1 MKSALKKVSL
11 ILAICFVAFHLYTAA
26 FGTMPGIAQKSI
38 HLGFLLVIFYINAMV
53 DSEKRWEQ
61 IFLGI
66 MALFALGG
74 CAYITILDE
83 NLQLRA
89 GIVYASDILFAIL
102 LIIAIF
108 EACRRKMGNP
118 LVIITLVFVAYAF
131 LGKYIPGFLNQP
143 GMTLKKFTSLVYLT
157 TDGIFGSPLYASASY
172 VVLFVLLGAIM
183 SVSGIGDYMTN
194 LATSL
199 FGHMRGGPAK
209 VAVVASGFFGSISG
223 SPTANVIGTGTF
235 TIPMMKKNGFEPE
248 FAAAVEATASTGGAI
263 MPPIM
268 GSTAFIMA
276 EMLGIPYTAVAKAAL
291 IPAILYFLA
300 VLFGV
305 DIYAAKHGLKGIP
318 RSQLPKVR
326 SMLKQIYMLAPLIF
340 LIFCMAVFNMTIVR
354 SGLLTIIV
362 TLVLVEINPKT
373 RMTKEQWLQIPVQ
386 TVKSA
391 VSVGIA
397 CAMAGII
404 SGVIMGS
411 GLGYRISSIL
421 TSVAGTSMLLLL
433 VLTMVVSL
441 IMGMGVPTTAAY
453 LVLASLVA
461 PTMIQLG
468 IPPLAA
474 HMFIFYF
481 GCISSITPPV
491 ALAAYAGAGLAG
503 CDPNKTGYKAFR
515 LAFCSFLMPYLFVYN
530 PVLLMEGGVLD
541 ILWSLVTALIG
552 AYLLASG
559 FEGFFFRWSLKWF
572 ERPLMILGA
581 VMLIVP
587 GMTLSCY
594 NAGGE
599 FEGLPAEQIMHVA
612 THSGTGATVHV
623 ITSAKSDINSIPD
636 LAGTKF
642 GVTAGMMAG
651 YLDDVLWAYDMT
663 TDDLGSVVNLSLSDL
678 CTALQ
683 DGNIDAFL
691 YATPAPGTNFT
702 DLAMSFGIK
711 VVDIGQE
718 AVDKLMAE
726 KPWYHTVVIPAGTY
740 DGCDEDI
747 TTFAQYTALCARADV
762 PEETVYNLVKTM
774 MENAD
779 ALEAVHKNAAGT
791 CPERGIEGAL
801 IPMHPGAER
810 YYKEVGVL
818 D

>member
-491 ALAAYAGAGLAG
+491 ALAAYADAGLAG

-587 GMTLSCY
+587 GM
-594 NAGGE
+594 
-599 FEGLPAEQIMHVA
+599 V
-612 THSGTGATVHV
+612 
-623 ITSAKSDINSIPD
+623 
-636 LAGTKF
+636 
-642 GVTAGMMAG
+642 
-651 YLDDVLWAYDMT
+651 
-663 TDDLGSVVNLSLSDL
+663 
-678 CTALQ
+678 
-683 DGNIDAFL
+683 
-691 YATPAPGTNFT
+691 T
-702 DLAMSFGIK
+702 DLVGIAII
-711 VVDIGQE
+711 VVE
-718 AVDKLMAE
+718 FVTEFMFKRSE
-726 KPWYHTVVIPAGTY
+726 KFVPVTVSQS
-740 DGCDEDI
+740 
-747 TTFAQYTALCARADV
+747 TT
-762 PEETVYNLVKTM
+762 
-774 MENAD
+774 
-779 ALEAVHKNAAGT
+779 
-791 CPERGIEGAL
+791 
-801 IPMHPGAER
+801 
-810 YYKEVGVL
+810 
-818 D
+818 

>member
-143 GMTLKKFTSLVYLT
+143 GMTLKKFTSLDYLT

-587 GMTLSCY
+587 GM
-594 NAGGE
+594 
-599 FEGLPAEQIMHVA
+599 V
-612 THSGTGATVHV
+612 
-623 ITSAKSDINSIPD
+623 
-636 LAGTKF
+636 
-642 GVTAGMMAG
+642 
-651 YLDDVLWAYDMT
+651 
-663 TDDLGSVVNLSLSDL
+663 
-678 CTALQ
+678 
-683 DGNIDAFL
+683 
-691 YATPAPGTNFT
+691 T
-702 DLAMSFGIK
+702 DLVGIAII
-711 VVDIGQE
+711 VVE
-718 AVDKLMAE
+718 FVTEFMFKRSE
-726 KPWYHTVVIPAGTY
+726 KFVPVTVSQS
-740 DGCDEDI
+740 
-747 TTFAQYTALCARADV
+747 TT
-762 PEETVYNLVKTM
+762 
-774 MENAD
+774 
-779 ALEAVHKNAAGT
+779 
-791 CPERGIEGAL
+791 
-801 IPMHPGAER
+801 
-810 YYKEVGVL
+810 
-818 D
+818 

>member
-318 RSQLPKVR
+318 RSQLPKVC

-587 GMTLSCY
+587 GM
-594 NAGGE
+594 
-599 FEGLPAEQIMHVA
+599 V
-612 THSGTGATVHV
+612 
-623 ITSAKSDINSIPD
+623 
-636 LAGTKF
+636 
-642 GVTAGMMAG
+642 
-651 YLDDVLWAYDMT
+651 
-663 TDDLGSVVNLSLSDL
+663 
-678 CTALQ
+678 
-683 DGNIDAFL
+683 
-691 YATPAPGTNFT
+691 T
-702 DLAMSFGIK
+702 DLVGIAII
-711 VVDIGQE
+711 VVE
-718 AVDKLMAE
+718 FVTEFMFKRSE
-726 KPWYHTVVIPAGTY
+726 KFVPVTVSQS
-740 DGCDEDI
+740 
-747 TTFAQYTALCARADV
+747 TT
-762 PEETVYNLVKTM
+762 
-774 MENAD
+774 
-779 ALEAVHKNAAGT
+779 
-791 CPERGIEGAL
+791 
-801 IPMHPGAER
+801 
-810 YYKEVGVL
+810 
-818 D
+818 

>member
-515 LAFCSFLMPYLFVYN
+515 LAFCSFLLPSLFVYN

-587 GMTLSCY
+587 GM
-594 NAGGE
+594 
-599 FEGLPAEQIMHVA
+599 V
-612 THSGTGATVHV
+612 
-623 ITSAKSDINSIPD
+623 
-636 LAGTKF
+636 
-642 GVTAGMMAG
+642 
-651 YLDDVLWAYDMT
+651 
-663 TDDLGSVVNLSLSDL
+663 
-678 CTALQ
+678 
-683 DGNIDAFL
+683 
-691 YATPAPGTNFT
+691 T
-702 DLAMSFGIK
+702 DLVGIAII
-711 VVDIGQE
+711 VVE
-718 AVDKLMAE
+718 FVTEFMFKRSE
-726 KPWYHTVVIPAGTY
+726 KFVPVTVSQS
-740 DGCDEDI
+740 
-747 TTFAQYTALCARADV
+747 TT
-762 PEETVYNLVKTM
+762 
-774 MENAD
+774 
-779 ALEAVHKNAAGT
+779 
-791 CPERGIEGAL
+791 
-801 IPMHPGAER
+801 
-810 YYKEVGVL
+810 
-818 D
+818 

>member
-305 DIYAAKHGLKGIP
+305 DIYAAKHGLQGIP

-587 GMTLSCY
+587 GM
-594 NAGGE
+594 
-599 FEGLPAEQIMHVA
+599 V
-612 THSGTGATVHV
+612 
-623 ITSAKSDINSIPD
+623 
-636 LAGTKF
+636 
-642 GVTAGMMAG
+642 
-651 YLDDVLWAYDMT
+651 
-663 TDDLGSVVNLSLSDL
+663 
-678 CTALQ
+678 
-683 DGNIDAFL
+683 
-691 YATPAPGTNFT
+691 T
-702 DLAMSFGIK
+702 DLVGIAII
-711 VVDIGQE
+711 VVE
-718 AVDKLMAE
+718 FVTEFMFKRSE
-726 KPWYHTVVIPAGTY
+726 KFVPVTVSQS
-740 DGCDEDI
+740 
-747 TTFAQYTALCARADV
+747 TT
-762 PEETVYNLVKTM
+762 
-774 MENAD
+774 
-779 ALEAVHKNAAGT
+779 
-791 CPERGIEGAL
+791 
-801 IPMHPGAER
+801 
-810 YYKEVGVL
+810 
-818 D
+818 

>member
-530 PVLLMEGGVLD
+530 PVLLIEGGVLD

-559 FEGFFFRWSLKWF
+559 FEGFFVRWSLKWF

-587 GMTLSCY
+587 GM
-594 NAGGE
+594 
-599 FEGLPAEQIMHVA
+599 V
-612 THSGTGATVHV
+612 
-623 ITSAKSDINSIPD
+623 
-636 LAGTKF
+636 
-642 GVTAGMMAG
+642 
-651 YLDDVLWAYDMT
+651 
-663 TDDLGSVVNLSLSDL
+663 
-678 CTALQ
+678 
-683 DGNIDAFL
+683 
-691 YATPAPGTNFT
+691 T
-702 DLAMSFGIK
+702 DLVGIAII
-711 VVDIGQE
+711 VVE
-718 AVDKLMAE
+718 FVTEFMFKRSE
-726 KPWYHTVVIPAGTY
+726 KFVPVTVSQS
-740 DGCDEDI
+740 
-747 TTFAQYTALCARADV
+747 TT
-762 PEETVYNLVKTM
+762 
-774 MENAD
+774 
-779 ALEAVHKNAAGT
+779 
-791 CPERGIEGAL
+791 
-801 IPMHPGAER
+801 
-810 YYKEVGVL
+810 
-818 D
+818 

>member
-1 MKSALKKVSL
+1 MKSALKKVSP

-530 PVLLMEGGVLD
+530 PVLLMEGGVRE

-587 GMTLSCY
+587 GM
-594 NAGGE
+594 
-599 FEGLPAEQIMHVA
+599 V
-612 THSGTGATVHV
+612 
-623 ITSAKSDINSIPD
+623 
-636 LAGTKF
+636 
-642 GVTAGMMAG
+642 
-651 YLDDVLWAYDMT
+651 
-663 TDDLGSVVNLSLSDL
+663 
-678 CTALQ
+678 
-683 DGNIDAFL
+683 
-691 YATPAPGTNFT
+691 T
-702 DLAMSFGIK
+702 DLVGIAII
-711 VVDIGQE
+711 VVE
-718 AVDKLMAE
+718 FVTEFMFKRSE
-726 KPWYHTVVIPAGTY
+726 KFVPVTVSQS
-740 DGCDEDI
+740 
-747 TTFAQYTALCARADV
+747 TT
-762 PEETVYNLVKTM
+762 
-774 MENAD
+774 
-779 ALEAVHKNAAGT
+779 
-791 CPERGIEGAL
+791 
-801 IPMHPGAER
+801 
-810 YYKEVGVL
+810 
-818 D
+818 

>member
-441 IMGMGVPTTAAY
+441 IMGMGRPNHGGLSGSGLPGSPHDDSVGHSPAGRPHVH
-453 LVLASLVA
+453 LLLR
-461 PTMIQLG
+461 LHLLHH
-468 IPPLAA
+468 PP
-474 HMFIFYF
+474 
-481 GCISSITPPV
+481 C
-491 ALAAYAGAGLAG
+491 GAGRLCRRRPGRVRSKQDRLQGVPSGLLFLPHAVLVCLQSGTADGGRRAG
-503 CDPNKTGYKAFR
+503 HPLEPGYRAHRRLSAGLRLRGLLLPLEPEVVRASAHDTGRCDADCARYGHRFGRYR
-515 LAFCSFLMPYLFVYN
+515 HHR
-530 PVLLMEGGVLD
+530 GGVCH
-541 ILWSLVTALIG
+541 
-552 AYLLASG
+552 
-559 FEGFFFRWSLKWF
+559 R
-572 ERPLMILGA
+572 
-581 VMLIVP
+581 
-587 GMTLSCY
+587 
-594 NAGGE
+594 
-599 FEGLPAEQIMHVA
+599 
-612 THSGTGATVHV
+612 VHV
-623 ITSAKSDINSIPD
+623 
-636 LAGTKF
+636 
-642 GVTAGMMAG
+642 
-651 YLDDVLWAYDMT
+651 
-663 TDDLGSVVNLSLSDL
+663 
-678 CTALQ
+678 
-683 DGNIDAFL
+683 
-691 YATPAPGTNFT
+691 
-702 DLAMSFGIK
+702 
-711 VVDIGQE
+711 
-718 AVDKLMAE
+718 
-726 KPWYHTVVIPAGTY
+726 
-740 DGCDEDI
+740 
-747 TTFAQYTALCARADV
+747 
-762 PEETVYNLVKTM
+762 
-774 MENAD
+774 
-779 ALEAVHKNAAGT
+779 
-791 CPERGIEGAL
+791 
-801 IPMHPGAER
+801 
-810 YYKEVGVL
+810 
-818 D
+818 

>member
-587 GMTLSCY
+587 GM
-594 NAGGE
+594 
-599 FEGLPAEQIMHVA
+599 V
-612 THSGTGATVHV
+612 
-623 ITSAKSDINSIPD
+623 
-636 LAGTKF
+636 
-642 GVTAGMMAG
+642 
-651 YLDDVLWAYDMT
+651 
-663 TDDLGSVVNLSLSDL
+663 
-678 CTALQ
+678 
-683 DGNIDAFL
+683 
-691 YATPAPGTNFT
+691 T
-702 DLAMSFGIK
+702 DLVGIAII
-711 VVDIGQE
+711 VVE
-718 AVDKLMAE
+718 FVTEFMFKRSE
-726 KPWYHTVVIPAGTY
+726 KFVPVTVSQS
-740 DGCDEDI
+740 
-747 TTFAQYTALCARADV
+747 TT
-762 PEETVYNLVKTM
+762 
-774 MENAD
+774 
-779 ALEAVHKNAAGT
+779 
-791 CPERGIEGAL
+791 
-801 IPMHPGAER
+801 
-810 YYKEVGVL
+810 
-818 D
+818 

>member
-183 SVSGIGDYMTN
+183 SVSGIGVYMTN

-587 GMTLSCY
+587 GM
-594 NAGGE
+594 
-599 FEGLPAEQIMHVA
+599 V
-612 THSGTGATVHV
+612 
-623 ITSAKSDINSIPD
+623 
-636 LAGTKF
+636 
-642 GVTAGMMAG
+642 
-651 YLDDVLWAYDMT
+651 
-663 TDDLGSVVNLSLSDL
+663 
-678 CTALQ
+678 
-683 DGNIDAFL
+683 
-691 YATPAPGTNFT
+691 T
-702 DLAMSFGIK
+702 DLVGIAII
-711 VVDIGQE
+711 VVE
-718 AVDKLMAE
+718 FVTEFMFKRSE
-726 KPWYHTVVIPAGTY
+726 KFVPVTVSQS
-740 DGCDEDI
+740 
-747 TTFAQYTALCARADV
+747 TT
-762 PEETVYNLVKTM
+762 
-774 MENAD
+774 
-779 ALEAVHKNAAGT
+779 
-791 CPERGIEGAL
+791 
-801 IPMHPGAER
+801 
-810 YYKEVGVL
+810 
-818 D
+818 

>member
-559 FEGFFFRWSLKWF
+559 FEGFFFRWSLKWV

-587 GMTLSCY
+587 GM
-594 NAGGE
+594 
-599 FEGLPAEQIMHVA
+599 V
-612 THSGTGATVHV
+612 
-623 ITSAKSDINSIPD
+623 
-636 LAGTKF
+636 
-642 GVTAGMMAG
+642 
-651 YLDDVLWAYDMT
+651 
-663 TDDLGSVVNLSLSDL
+663 
-678 CTALQ
+678 
-683 DGNIDAFL
+683 
-691 YATPAPGTNFT
+691 T
-702 DLAMSFGIK
+702 DLVGIAII
-711 VVDIGQE
+711 VVE
-718 AVDKLMAE
+718 FVTEFMFKRSE
-726 KPWYHTVVIPAGTY
+726 KFVPVTVSQS
-740 DGCDEDI
+740 
-747 TTFAQYTALCARADV
+747 TT
-762 PEETVYNLVKTM
+762 
-774 MENAD
+774 
-779 ALEAVHKNAAGT
+779 
-791 CPERGIEGAL
+791 
-801 IPMHPGAER
+801 
-810 YYKEVGVL
+810 
-818 D
+818 

>member
-172 VVLFVLLGAIM
+172 VVLFVLQGAIM

-587 GMTLSCY
+587 GM
-594 NAGGE
+594 
-599 FEGLPAEQIMHVA
+599 V
-612 THSGTGATVHV
+612 
-623 ITSAKSDINSIPD
+623 
-636 LAGTKF
+636 
-642 GVTAGMMAG
+642 
-651 YLDDVLWAYDMT
+651 
-663 TDDLGSVVNLSLSDL
+663 
-678 CTALQ
+678 
-683 DGNIDAFL
+683 
-691 YATPAPGTNFT
+691 T
-702 DLAMSFGIK
+702 DLVGIAII
-711 VVDIGQE
+711 VVE
-718 AVDKLMAE
+718 FVTEFMFKRSE
-726 KPWYHTVVIPAGTY
+726 KFVPVTVSQS
-740 DGCDEDI
+740 
-747 TTFAQYTALCARADV
+747 TT
-762 PEETVYNLVKTM
+762 
-774 MENAD
+774 
-779 ALEAVHKNAAGT
+779 
-791 CPERGIEGAL
+791 
-801 IPMHPGAER
+801 
-810 YYKEVGVL
+810 
-818 D
+818 

>member
-66 MALFALGG
+66 MVLFALGG

-587 GMTLSCY
+587 GM
-594 NAGGE
+594 
-599 FEGLPAEQIMHVA
+599 V
-612 THSGTGATVHV
+612 
-623 ITSAKSDINSIPD
+623 
-636 LAGTKF
+636 
-642 GVTAGMMAG
+642 
-651 YLDDVLWAYDMT
+651 
-663 TDDLGSVVNLSLSDL
+663 
-678 CTALQ
+678 
-683 DGNIDAFL
+683 
-691 YATPAPGTNFT
+691 T
-702 DLAMSFGIK
+702 DLVGIAII
-711 VVDIGQE
+711 VVE
-718 AVDKLMAE
+718 FVTEFMFKRSE
-726 KPWYHTVVIPAGTY
+726 KFVPVTVSQS
-740 DGCDEDI
+740 
-747 TTFAQYTALCARADV
+747 TT
-762 PEETVYNLVKTM
+762 
-774 MENAD
+774 
-779 ALEAVHKNAAGT
+779 
-791 CPERGIEGAL
+791 
-801 IPMHPGAER
+801 
-810 YYKEVGVL
+810 
-818 D
+818 

>member
-433 VLTMVVSL
+433 VLTLVVSL

-587 GMTLSCY
+587 GM
-594 NAGGE
+594 
-599 FEGLPAEQIMHVA
+599 V
-612 THSGTGATVHV
+612 
-623 ITSAKSDINSIPD
+623 
-636 LAGTKF
+636 
-642 GVTAGMMAG
+642 
-651 YLDDVLWAYDMT
+651 
-663 TDDLGSVVNLSLSDL
+663 
-678 CTALQ
+678 
-683 DGNIDAFL
+683 
-691 YATPAPGTNFT
+691 T
-702 DLAMSFGIK
+702 DLVGIAII
-711 VVDIGQE
+711 VVE
-718 AVDKLMAE
+718 FVTEFMFKRSE
-726 KPWYHTVVIPAGTY
+726 KFVPVTVSQS
-740 DGCDEDI
+740 
-747 TTFAQYTALCARADV
+747 TT
-762 PEETVYNLVKTM
+762 
-774 MENAD
+774 
-779 ALEAVHKNAAGT
+779 
-791 CPERGIEGAL
+791 
-801 IPMHPGAER
+801 
-810 YYKEVGVL
+810 
-818 D
+818 

>member
-102 LIIAIF
+102 LISAIF

-587 GMTLSCY
+587 GM
-594 NAGGE
+594 
-599 FEGLPAEQIMHVA
+599 V
-612 THSGTGATVHV
+612 
-623 ITSAKSDINSIPD
+623 
-636 LAGTKF
+636 
-642 GVTAGMMAG
+642 
-651 YLDDVLWAYDMT
+651 
-663 TDDLGSVVNLSLSDL
+663 
-678 CTALQ
+678 
-683 DGNIDAFL
+683 
-691 YATPAPGTNFT
+691 T
-702 DLAMSFGIK
+702 DLVGIAII
-711 VVDIGQE
+711 VVE
-718 AVDKLMAE
+718 FVTEFMFKRSE
-726 KPWYHTVVIPAGTY
+726 KFVPVTVSQS
-740 DGCDEDI
+740 
-747 TTFAQYTALCARADV
+747 TT
-762 PEETVYNLVKTM
+762 
-774 MENAD
+774 
-779 ALEAVHKNAAGT
+779 
-791 CPERGIEGAL
+791 
-801 IPMHPGAER
+801 
-810 YYKEVGVL
+810 
-818 D
+818 

>member
-491 ALAAYAGAGLAG
+491 ALAAYGGAGLAG

-587 GMTLSCY
+587 GM
-594 NAGGE
+594 
-599 FEGLPAEQIMHVA
+599 V
-612 THSGTGATVHV
+612 
-623 ITSAKSDINSIPD
+623 
-636 LAGTKF
+636 
-642 GVTAGMMAG
+642 
-651 YLDDVLWAYDMT
+651 
-663 TDDLGSVVNLSLSDL
+663 
-678 CTALQ
+678 
-683 DGNIDAFL
+683 
-691 YATPAPGTNFT
+691 T
-702 DLAMSFGIK
+702 DLVGIAII
-711 VVDIGQE
+711 VVE
-718 AVDKLMAE
+718 FVTEFMFKRSE
-726 KPWYHTVVIPAGTY
+726 KFVPVTVSQS
-740 DGCDEDI
+740 
-747 TTFAQYTALCARADV
+747 TT
-762 PEETVYNLVKTM
+762 
-774 MENAD
+774 
-779 ALEAVHKNAAGT
+779 
-791 CPERGIEGAL
+791 
-801 IPMHPGAER
+801 
-810 YYKEVGVL
+810 
-818 D
+818 

>member
-248 FAAAVEATASTGGAI
+248 FASAVEATASTGGAI

-587 GMTLSCY
+587 GM
-594 NAGGE
+594 
-599 FEGLPAEQIMHVA
+599 V
-612 THSGTGATVHV
+612 
-623 ITSAKSDINSIPD
+623 
-636 LAGTKF
+636 
-642 GVTAGMMAG
+642 
-651 YLDDVLWAYDMT
+651 
-663 TDDLGSVVNLSLSDL
+663 
-678 CTALQ
+678 
-683 DGNIDAFL
+683 
-691 YATPAPGTNFT
+691 T
-702 DLAMSFGIK
+702 DLVGIAII
-711 VVDIGQE
+711 VVE
-718 AVDKLMAE
+718 FVTEFMFKRSE
-726 KPWYHTVVIPAGTY
+726 KFVPVTVSQS
-740 DGCDEDI
+740 
-747 TTFAQYTALCARADV
+747 TT
-762 PEETVYNLVKTM
+762 
-774 MENAD
+774 
-779 ALEAVHKNAAGT
+779 
-791 CPERGIEGAL
+791 
-801 IPMHPGAER
+801 
-810 YYKEVGVL
+810 
-818 D
+818 

>member
-373 RMTKEQWLQIPVQ
+373 RMTKEQWLQIPVE

-587 GMTLSCY
+587 GM
-594 NAGGE
+594 
-599 FEGLPAEQIMHVA
+599 V
-612 THSGTGATVHV
+612 
-623 ITSAKSDINSIPD
+623 
-636 LAGTKF
+636 
-642 GVTAGMMAG
+642 
-651 YLDDVLWAYDMT
+651 
-663 TDDLGSVVNLSLSDL
+663 
-678 CTALQ
+678 
-683 DGNIDAFL
+683 
-691 YATPAPGTNFT
+691 T
-702 DLAMSFGIK
+702 DLVGIAII
-711 VVDIGQE
+711 VVE
-718 AVDKLMAE
+718 FVTEFMFKRSE
-726 KPWYHTVVIPAGTY
+726 KFVPVTVSQS
-740 DGCDEDI
+740 
-747 TTFAQYTALCARADV
+747 TT
-762 PEETVYNLVKTM
+762 
-774 MENAD
+774 
-779 ALEAVHKNAAGT
+779 
-791 CPERGIEGAL
+791 
-801 IPMHPGAER
+801 
-810 YYKEVGVL
+810 
-818 D
+818 

>member
-223 SPTANVIGTGTF
+223 SPTANV
-235 TIPMMKKNGFEPE
+235 NGFEPE

-587 GMTLSCY
+587 GM
-594 NAGGE
+594 
-599 FEGLPAEQIMHVA
+599 V
-612 THSGTGATVHV
+612 
-623 ITSAKSDINSIPD
+623 
-636 LAGTKF
+636 
-642 GVTAGMMAG
+642 
-651 YLDDVLWAYDMT
+651 
-663 TDDLGSVVNLSLSDL
+663 
-678 CTALQ
+678 
-683 DGNIDAFL
+683 
-691 YATPAPGTNFT
+691 T
-702 DLAMSFGIK
+702 DLVGIAII
-711 VVDIGQE
+711 VVE
-718 AVDKLMAE
+718 FVTEFMFKRSE
-726 KPWYHTVVIPAGTY
+726 KFVPVTVSQS
-740 DGCDEDI
+740 
-747 TTFAQYTALCARADV
+747 TT
-762 PEETVYNLVKTM
+762 
-774 MENAD
+774 
-779 ALEAVHKNAAGT
+779 
-791 CPERGIEGAL
+791 
-801 IPMHPGAER
+801 
-810 YYKEVGVL
+810 
-818 D
+818 

>member
-1 MKSALKKVSL
+1 
-11 ILAICFVAFHLYTAA
+11 
-26 FGTMPGIAQKSI
+26 MPGIAQKSI

-572 ERPLMILGA
+572 ERPLWR
-581 VMLIVP
+581 
-587 GMTLSCY
+587 Y
-594 NAGGE
+594 
-599 FEGLPAEQIMHVA
+599 
-612 THSGTGATVHV
+612 
-623 ITSAKSDINSIPD
+623 
-636 LAGTKF
+636 
-642 GVTAGMMAG
+642 
-651 YLDDVLWAYDMT
+651 WA
-663 TDDLGSVVNLSLSDL
+663 L
-678 CTALQ
+678 
-683 DGNIDAFL
+683 
-691 YATPAPGTNFT
+691 
-702 DLAMSFGIK
+702 
-711 VVDIGQE
+711 
-718 AVDKLMAE
+718 
-726 KPWYHTVVIPAGTY
+726 
-740 DGCDEDI
+740 
-747 TTFAQYTALCARADV
+747 
-762 PEETVYNLVKTM
+762 
-774 MENAD
+774 
-779 ALEAVHKNAAGT
+779 
-791 CPERGIEGAL
+791 
-801 IPMHPGAER
+801 
-810 YYKEVGVL
+810 
-818 D
+818 

>member
-74 CAYITILDE
+74 CAYTTILDE

-587 GMTLSCY
+587 GM
-594 NAGGE
+594 
-599 FEGLPAEQIMHVA
+599 V
-612 THSGTGATVHV
+612 
-623 ITSAKSDINSIPD
+623 
-636 LAGTKF
+636 
-642 GVTAGMMAG
+642 
-651 YLDDVLWAYDMT
+651 
-663 TDDLGSVVNLSLSDL
+663 
-678 CTALQ
+678 
-683 DGNIDAFL
+683 
-691 YATPAPGTNFT
+691 T
-702 DLAMSFGIK
+702 DLVGIAII
-711 VVDIGQE
+711 VVE
-718 AVDKLMAE
+718 FVTEFMFKRSE
-726 KPWYHTVVIPAGTY
+726 KFVPVTVSQS
-740 DGCDEDI
+740 
-747 TTFAQYTALCARADV
+747 TT
-762 PEETVYNLVKTM
+762 
-774 MENAD
+774 
-779 ALEAVHKNAAGT
+779 
-791 CPERGIEGAL
+791 
-801 IPMHPGAER
+801 
-810 YYKEVGVL
+810 
-818 D
+818 

>member
-581 VMLIVP
+581 VMLTVP
-587 GMTLSCY
+587 GM
-594 NAGGE
+594 
-599 FEGLPAEQIMHVA
+599 V
-612 THSGTGATVHV
+612 
-623 ITSAKSDINSIPD
+623 
-636 LAGTKF
+636 
-642 GVTAGMMAG
+642 
-651 YLDDVLWAYDMT
+651 
-663 TDDLGSVVNLSLSDL
+663 
-678 CTALQ
+678 
-683 DGNIDAFL
+683 
-691 YATPAPGTNFT
+691 T
-702 DLAMSFGIK
+702 DLVGIAII
-711 VVDIGQE
+711 VVE
-718 AVDKLMAE
+718 FVTEFMFKRSE
-726 KPWYHTVVIPAGTY
+726 KFVPVTVSQS
-740 DGCDEDI
+740 
-747 TTFAQYTALCARADV
+747 TT
-762 PEETVYNLVKTM
+762 
-774 MENAD
+774 
-779 ALEAVHKNAAGT
+779 
-791 CPERGIEGAL
+791 
-801 IPMHPGAER
+801 
-810 YYKEVGVL
+810 
-818 D
+818 

>member
-74 CAYITILDE
+74 CAYITILDD

-340 LIFCMAVFNMTIVR
+340 LIFCMAVFNMTNVR

-587 GMTLSCY
+587 GM
-594 NAGGE
+594 
-599 FEGLPAEQIMHVA
+599 V
-612 THSGTGATVHV
+612 
-623 ITSAKSDINSIPD
+623 
-636 LAGTKF
+636 
-642 GVTAGMMAG
+642 
-651 YLDDVLWAYDMT
+651 
-663 TDDLGSVVNLSLSDL
+663 
-678 CTALQ
+678 
-683 DGNIDAFL
+683 
-691 YATPAPGTNFT
+691 T
-702 DLAMSFGIK
+702 DLVGIAII
-711 VVDIGQE
+711 VVE
-718 AVDKLMAE
+718 FVTEFMFKRSE
-726 KPWYHTVVIPAGTY
+726 KFVPVTVSQS
-740 DGCDEDI
+740 
-747 TTFAQYTALCARADV
+747 TT
-762 PEETVYNLVKTM
+762 
-774 MENAD
+774 
-779 ALEAVHKNAAGT
+779 
-791 CPERGIEGAL
+791 
-801 IPMHPGAER
+801 
-810 YYKEVGVL
+810 
-818 D
+818 

>member
-183 SVSGIGDYMTN
+183 SVSGIVDYMTN

-587 GMTLSCY
+587 GM
-594 NAGGE
+594 
-599 FEGLPAEQIMHVA
+599 V
-612 THSGTGATVHV
+612 
-623 ITSAKSDINSIPD
+623 
-636 LAGTKF
+636 
-642 GVTAGMMAG
+642 
-651 YLDDVLWAYDMT
+651 
-663 TDDLGSVVNLSLSDL
+663 
-678 CTALQ
+678 
-683 DGNIDAFL
+683 
-691 YATPAPGTNFT
+691 T
-702 DLAMSFGIK
+702 DLVGIAII
-711 VVDIGQE
+711 VVE
-718 AVDKLMAE
+718 FVTEFMFKRSE
-726 KPWYHTVVIPAGTY
+726 KFVPVTVSQS
-740 DGCDEDI
+740 
-747 TTFAQYTALCARADV
+747 TT
-762 PEETVYNLVKTM
+762 
-774 MENAD
+774 
-779 ALEAVHKNAAGT
+779 
-791 CPERGIEGAL
+791 
-801 IPMHPGAER
+801 
-810 YYKEVGVL
+810 
-818 D
+818 

>member
-199 FGHMRGGPAK
+199 FGHMRSGPAK

-587 GMTLSCY
+587 GM
-594 NAGGE
+594 
-599 FEGLPAEQIMHVA
+599 V
-612 THSGTGATVHV
+612 
-623 ITSAKSDINSIPD
+623 
-636 LAGTKF
+636 
-642 GVTAGMMAG
+642 
-651 YLDDVLWAYDMT
+651 
-663 TDDLGSVVNLSLSDL
+663 
-678 CTALQ
+678 
-683 DGNIDAFL
+683 
-691 YATPAPGTNFT
+691 T
-702 DLAMSFGIK
+702 DLVGIAII
-711 VVDIGQE
+711 VVE
-718 AVDKLMAE
+718 FVTEFMFKRSE
-726 KPWYHTVVIPAGTY
+726 KFVPVTVSQS
-740 DGCDEDI
+740 
-747 TTFAQYTALCARADV
+747 TT
-762 PEETVYNLVKTM
+762 
-774 MENAD
+774 
-779 ALEAVHKNAAGT
+779 
-791 CPERGIEGAL
+791 
-801 IPMHPGAER
+801 
-810 YYKEVGVL
+810 
-818 D
+818 

>member
-11 ILAICFVAFHLYTAA
+11 ILAICFVAFHLYTTA

-587 GMTLSCY
+587 GM
-594 NAGGE
+594 
-599 FEGLPAEQIMHVA
+599 V
-612 THSGTGATVHV
+612 
-623 ITSAKSDINSIPD
+623 
-636 LAGTKF
+636 
-642 GVTAGMMAG
+642 
-651 YLDDVLWAYDMT
+651 
-663 TDDLGSVVNLSLSDL
+663 
-678 CTALQ
+678 
-683 DGNIDAFL
+683 
-691 YATPAPGTNFT
+691 T
-702 DLAMSFGIK
+702 DLVGIAII
-711 VVDIGQE
+711 VVE
-718 AVDKLMAE
+718 FVTEFMFKRSE
-726 KPWYHTVVIPAGTY
+726 KFVPVTVSQS
-740 DGCDEDI
+740 
-747 TTFAQYTALCARADV
+747 TT
-762 PEETVYNLVKTM
+762 
-774 MENAD
+774 
-779 ALEAVHKNAAGT
+779 
-791 CPERGIEGAL
+791 
-801 IPMHPGAER
+801 
-810 YYKEVGVL
+810 
-818 D
+818 

>member
-386 TVKSA
+386 PVKCA

-587 GMTLSCY
+587 GM
-594 NAGGE
+594 
-599 FEGLPAEQIMHVA
+599 V
-612 THSGTGATVHV
+612 
-623 ITSAKSDINSIPD
+623 
-636 LAGTKF
+636 
-642 GVTAGMMAG
+642 
-651 YLDDVLWAYDMT
+651 
-663 TDDLGSVVNLSLSDL
+663 
-678 CTALQ
+678 
-683 DGNIDAFL
+683 
-691 YATPAPGTNFT
+691 T
-702 DLAMSFGIK
+702 DLVGIAII
-711 VVDIGQE
+711 VVE
-718 AVDKLMAE
+718 FVTEFMFKRSE
-726 KPWYHTVVIPAGTY
+726 KFVPVTVSQS
-740 DGCDEDI
+740 
-747 TTFAQYTALCARADV
+747 TT
-762 PEETVYNLVKTM
+762 
-774 MENAD
+774 
-779 ALEAVHKNAAGT
+779 
-791 CPERGIEGAL
+791 
-801 IPMHPGAER
+801 
-810 YYKEVGVL
+810 
-818 D
+818 

>member
-248 FAAAVEATASTGGAI
+248 FAAAFEATASSGGAI
-263 MPPIM
+263 LPPIM
-268 GSTAFIMA
+268 GATAFIMA

-587 GMTLSCY
+587 GM
-594 NAGGE
+594 
-599 FEGLPAEQIMHVA
+599 V
-612 THSGTGATVHV
+612 
-623 ITSAKSDINSIPD
+623 
-636 LAGTKF
+636 
-642 GVTAGMMAG
+642 
-651 YLDDVLWAYDMT
+651 
-663 TDDLGSVVNLSLSDL
+663 
-678 CTALQ
+678 
-683 DGNIDAFL
+683 
-691 YATPAPGTNFT
+691 T
-702 DLAMSFGIK
+702 DLVGIAII
-711 VVDIGQE
+711 VVE
-718 AVDKLMAE
+718 FVTEFMFKRSE
-726 KPWYHTVVIPAGTY
+726 KFVPVTVSQS
-740 DGCDEDI
+740 
-747 TTFAQYTALCARADV
+747 TT
-762 PEETVYNLVKTM
+762 
-774 MENAD
+774 
-779 ALEAVHKNAAGT
+779 
-791 CPERGIEGAL
+791 
-801 IPMHPGAER
+801 
-810 YYKEVGVL
+810 
-818 D
+818 

>member
-38 HLGFLLVIFYINAMV
+38 HLGFLLVIFYINALV

-587 GMTLSCY
+587 GM
-594 NAGGE
+594 
-599 FEGLPAEQIMHVA
+599 V
-612 THSGTGATVHV
+612 
-623 ITSAKSDINSIPD
+623 
-636 LAGTKF
+636 
-642 GVTAGMMAG
+642 
-651 YLDDVLWAYDMT
+651 
-663 TDDLGSVVNLSLSDL
+663 
-678 CTALQ
+678 
-683 DGNIDAFL
+683 
-691 YATPAPGTNFT
+691 T
-702 DLAMSFGIK
+702 DLVGIAII
-711 VVDIGQE
+711 VVE
-718 AVDKLMAE
+718 FVTEFMFKRSE
-726 KPWYHTVVIPAGTY
+726 KFVPVTVSQS
-740 DGCDEDI
+740 
-747 TTFAQYTALCARADV
+747 TT
-762 PEETVYNLVKTM
+762 
-774 MENAD
+774 
-779 ALEAVHKNAAGT
+779 
-791 CPERGIEGAL
+791 
-801 IPMHPGAER
+801 
-810 YYKEVGVL
+810 
-818 D
+818 

>member
-441 IMGMGVPTTAAY
+441 IMGIGVPTTAAY

-587 GMTLSCY
+587 GM
-594 NAGGE
+594 
-599 FEGLPAEQIMHVA
+599 V
-612 THSGTGATVHV
+612 
-623 ITSAKSDINSIPD
+623 
-636 LAGTKF
+636 
-642 GVTAGMMAG
+642 
-651 YLDDVLWAYDMT
+651 
-663 TDDLGSVVNLSLSDL
+663 
-678 CTALQ
+678 
-683 DGNIDAFL
+683 
-691 YATPAPGTNFT
+691 T
-702 DLAMSFGIK
+702 DLVGIAII
-711 VVDIGQE
+711 VVE
-718 AVDKLMAE
+718 FVTEFMFKRSE
-726 KPWYHTVVIPAGTY
+726 KFVPVTVSQS
-740 DGCDEDI
+740 
-747 TTFAQYTALCARADV
+747 TT
-762 PEETVYNLVKTM
+762 
-774 MENAD
+774 
-779 ALEAVHKNAAGT
+779 
-791 CPERGIEGAL
+791 
-801 IPMHPGAER
+801 
-810 YYKEVGVL
+810 
-818 D
+818 

>member
-235 TIPMMKKNGFEPE
+235 TIPMMKKNGFEPD

-552 AYLLASG
+552 A
-559 FEGFFFRWSLKWF
+559 
-572 ERPLMILGA
+572 
-581 VMLIVP
+581 
-587 GMTLSCY
+587 
-594 NAGGE
+594 
-599 FEGLPAEQIMHVA
+599 
-612 THSGTGATVHV
+612 
-623 ITSAKSDINSIPD
+623 
-636 LAGTKF
+636 
-642 GVTAGMMAG
+642 
-651 YLDDVLWAYDMT
+651 
-663 TDDLGSVVNLSLSDL
+663 
-678 CTALQ
+678 
-683 DGNIDAFL
+683 
-691 YATPAPGTNFT
+691 
-702 DLAMSFGIK
+702 
-711 VVDIGQE
+711 
-718 AVDKLMAE
+718 
-726 KPWYHTVVIPAGTY
+726 
-740 DGCDEDI
+740 
-747 TTFAQYTALCARADV
+747 
-762 PEETVYNLVKTM
+762 
-774 MENAD
+774 
-779 ALEAVHKNAAGT
+779 
-791 CPERGIEGAL
+791 
-801 IPMHPGAER
+801 
-810 YYKEVGVL
+810 
-818 D
+818 

>member
-305 DIYAAKHGLKGIP
+305 DIYAAKPGLKGIP

-587 GMTLSCY
+587 GM
-594 NAGGE
+594 
-599 FEGLPAEQIMHVA
+599 V
-612 THSGTGATVHV
+612 
-623 ITSAKSDINSIPD
+623 
-636 LAGTKF
+636 
-642 GVTAGMMAG
+642 
-651 YLDDVLWAYDMT
+651 
-663 TDDLGSVVNLSLSDL
+663 
-678 CTALQ
+678 
-683 DGNIDAFL
+683 
-691 YATPAPGTNFT
+691 T
-702 DLAMSFGIK
+702 DLVGIAII
-711 VVDIGQE
+711 VVE
-718 AVDKLMAE
+718 FVTEFMFKRSE
-726 KPWYHTVVIPAGTY
+726 KFVPVTVSQS
-740 DGCDEDI
+740 
-747 TTFAQYTALCARADV
+747 TT
-762 PEETVYNLVKTM
+762 
-774 MENAD
+774 
-779 ALEAVHKNAAGT
+779 
-791 CPERGIEGAL
+791 
-801 IPMHPGAER
+801 
-810 YYKEVGVL
+810 
-818 D
+818 

>member
-491 ALAAYAGAGLAG
+491 TLAAYAGAGLAG

-587 GMTLSCY
+587 GM
-594 NAGGE
+594 
-599 FEGLPAEQIMHVA
+599 V
-612 THSGTGATVHV
+612 
-623 ITSAKSDINSIPD
+623 
-636 LAGTKF
+636 
-642 GVTAGMMAG
+642 
-651 YLDDVLWAYDMT
+651 
-663 TDDLGSVVNLSLSDL
+663 
-678 CTALQ
+678 
-683 DGNIDAFL
+683 
-691 YATPAPGTNFT
+691 T
-702 DLAMSFGIK
+702 DLVGIAII
-711 VVDIGQE
+711 VVE
-718 AVDKLMAE
+718 FVTEFMFKRSE
-726 KPWYHTVVIPAGTY
+726 KFVPVTVSQS
-740 DGCDEDI
+740 
-747 TTFAQYTALCARADV
+747 TT
-762 PEETVYNLVKTM
+762 
-774 MENAD
+774 
-779 ALEAVHKNAAGT
+779 
-791 CPERGIEGAL
+791 
-801 IPMHPGAER
+801 
-810 YYKEVGVL
+810 
-818 D
+818 

>member
-453 LVLASLVA
+453 LVLAALVA
-461 PTMIQLG
+461 PTMILLG
-468 IPPLAA
+468 FPPLAA

-587 GMTLSCY
+587 GM
-594 NAGGE
+594 
-599 FEGLPAEQIMHVA
+599 V
-612 THSGTGATVHV
+612 
-623 ITSAKSDINSIPD
+623 
-636 LAGTKF
+636 
-642 GVTAGMMAG
+642 
-651 YLDDVLWAYDMT
+651 
-663 TDDLGSVVNLSLSDL
+663 
-678 CTALQ
+678 
-683 DGNIDAFL
+683 
-691 YATPAPGTNFT
+691 T
-702 DLAMSFGIK
+702 DLVGIAII
-711 VVDIGQE
+711 VVE
-718 AVDKLMAE
+718 FVTEFMFKRSE
-726 KPWYHTVVIPAGTY
+726 KFVPVTVSQS
-740 DGCDEDI
+740 
-747 TTFAQYTALCARADV
+747 TT
-762 PEETVYNLVKTM
+762 
-774 MENAD
+774 
-779 ALEAVHKNAAGT
+779 
-791 CPERGIEGAL
+791 
-801 IPMHPGAER
+801 
-810 YYKEVGVL
+810 
-818 D
+818 

>member
-199 FGHMRGGPAK
+199 FGHMRGDPAK

-587 GMTLSCY
+587 GM
-594 NAGGE
+594 
-599 FEGLPAEQIMHVA
+599 V
-612 THSGTGATVHV
+612 
-623 ITSAKSDINSIPD
+623 
-636 LAGTKF
+636 
-642 GVTAGMMAG
+642 
-651 YLDDVLWAYDMT
+651 
-663 TDDLGSVVNLSLSDL
+663 
-678 CTALQ
+678 
-683 DGNIDAFL
+683 
-691 YATPAPGTNFT
+691 T
-702 DLAMSFGIK
+702 DLVGIAII
-711 VVDIGQE
+711 VVE
-718 AVDKLMAE
+718 FVTEFMFKRSE
-726 KPWYHTVVIPAGTY
+726 KFVPVTVSQS
-740 DGCDEDI
+740 
-747 TTFAQYTALCARADV
+747 TT
-762 PEETVYNLVKTM
+762 
-774 MENAD
+774 
-779 ALEAVHKNAAGT
+779 
-791 CPERGIEGAL
+791 
-801 IPMHPGAER
+801 
-810 YYKEVGVL
+810 
-818 D
+818 

>member
-404 SGVIMGS
+404 RGVIMGS

-481 GCISSITPPV
+481 GCVSSTPPPV

-587 GMTLSCY
+587 GM
-594 NAGGE
+594 
-599 FEGLPAEQIMHVA
+599 V
-612 THSGTGATVHV
+612 
-623 ITSAKSDINSIPD
+623 
-636 LAGTKF
+636 
-642 GVTAGMMAG
+642 
-651 YLDDVLWAYDMT
+651 
-663 TDDLGSVVNLSLSDL
+663 
-678 CTALQ
+678 
-683 DGNIDAFL
+683 
-691 YATPAPGTNFT
+691 T
-702 DLAMSFGIK
+702 DLVGIAII
-711 VVDIGQE
+711 VVE
-718 AVDKLMAE
+718 FVTEFMFKRSE
-726 KPWYHTVVIPAGTY
+726 KFVPVTVSQS
-740 DGCDEDI
+740 
-747 TTFAQYTALCARADV
+747 TT
-762 PEETVYNLVKTM
+762 
-774 MENAD
+774 
-779 ALEAVHKNAAGT
+779 
-791 CPERGIEGAL
+791 
-801 IPMHPGAER
+801 
-810 YYKEVGVL
+810 
-818 D
+818 

>member
-83 NLQLRA
+83 NLQLCA

-421 TSVAGTSMLLLL
+421 TSVAGTSMLLLI

-587 GMTLSCY
+587 GM
-594 NAGGE
+594 
-599 FEGLPAEQIMHVA
+599 V
-612 THSGTGATVHV
+612 
-623 ITSAKSDINSIPD
+623 
-636 LAGTKF
+636 
-642 GVTAGMMAG
+642 
-651 YLDDVLWAYDMT
+651 
-663 TDDLGSVVNLSLSDL
+663 
-678 CTALQ
+678 
-683 DGNIDAFL
+683 
-691 YATPAPGTNFT
+691 T
-702 DLAMSFGIK
+702 DLVGIAII
-711 VVDIGQE
+711 VVE
-718 AVDKLMAE
+718 FVTEFMFKRSE
-726 KPWYHTVVIPAGTY
+726 KFVPVTVSQS
-740 DGCDEDI
+740 
-747 TTFAQYTALCARADV
+747 TT
-762 PEETVYNLVKTM
+762 
-774 MENAD
+774 
-779 ALEAVHKNAAGT
+779 
-791 CPERGIEGAL
+791 
-801 IPMHPGAER
+801 
-810 YYKEVGVL
+810 
-818 D
+818 